1 MPKYAALLRGVSPMN
16 CKMPELK
23 KALESAG
30 FTDVK
35 TVISSGNAVF
45 SARASSNA
53 ALAKKCEAA
62 MTKVMGRSF
71 MTIVRSIDDLQEVLD
86 RDYFATQYLPPKA
99 KRNVTFLP
107 VAPKTKPKLPIELR
121 GARMC
126 AIEGDVAYTWYVPIA
141 VDPAFMVLIDK
152 TFEKNCTTRTW
163 ETVGRIVKAA
173 GGEMS

>member
-1 MPKYAALLRGVSPMN
+1 MPKYAALLRGVMPTN

-35 TVISSGNAVF
+35 TVISSGNVVF
-45 SARASSNA
+45 SARKASEK

-62 MTKVMGRSF
+62 MQKVMGCSF
-71 MTIVRSIDDLQEVLD
+71 MTIVRSIDDLQSILD
-86 RDYFATQYLPPKA
+86 RDYFAREKLPANA
-99 KRNVTFLP
+99 KRNVTFLS
-107 VAPKTKPKLPIELR
+107 AQPKTKPKLPIELR
-121 GARMC
+121 GAKMC
-126 AIEGDVAYTWYVPIA
+126 ALEGDVAYTYYVPIA

-173 GGEMS
+173 S

>member
-1 MPKYAALLRGVSPMN
+1 MPRYAALLRGVSPMN

-45 SARASSNA
+45 TARKAPDKT
-53 ALAKKCEAA
+53 LAKKCEAA
-62 MTKVMGRSF
+62 MQKVMGRSF
-71 MTIVRSIDDLQEVLD
+71 MTIVRSIDELQSILD
-86 RDYFATQYLPPKA
+86 RDYFATQKLPKNA
-99 KRNVTFLP
+99 KRNVTFLGGQ
-107 VAPKTKPKLPIELR
+107 PKTKPKLPIELR

-126 AIEGDVAYTWYVPIA
+126 AIEGDVAYTYYVPIA

-173 GGEMS
+173 Q

>member
-1 MPKYAALLRGVSPMN
+1 MPRYAALLRGVMPTN

-23 KALESAG
+23 KALEAAG

-45 SARASSNA
+45 SARKA
-53 ALAKKCEAA
+53 AEKSLARKCEAG
-62 MTKVMGRSF
+62 MQKVMGRSF
-71 MTIVRSIDDLQEVLD
+71 MTIVRSIDGLQEILD
-86 RDYFATQYLPPKA
+86 RDYFATIALPRDA

-107 VAPKTKPKLPIELR
+107 EPLKKTLALPMEMR
-121 GARMC
+121 GAKIC
-126 AIEGDVAYTWYVPIA
+126 TVEGDVAYTYYVPVA
-141 VDPAFMVLIDK
+141 VDPAFMALIDR

-173 GGEMS
+173 STS

>member
-1 MPKYAALLRGVSPMN
+1 MPKYAALLRGVMPTN
-16 CKMPELK
+16 CKMADLR

-45 SARASSNA
+45 STRAASAKS
-53 ALAKKCEAA
+53 LQKKCEAA

-71 MTIVRSIDDLQEVLD
+71 MTIVRPVDDLQALLD
-86 RDYFATQYLPPKA
+86 RNFFATEKLPPNA
-99 KRNVTFLP
+99 KRNVTFLAEP
-107 VAPKTKPKLPIELR
+107 PRKKLQLPMELR
-121 GARMC
+121 GARIC
-126 AIEGDVAYTWYVPIA
+126 AVEGDVAYTYYVPNV

-173 GGEMS
+173 Q